1 LLNIRIAQALYR
13 GFWSALDWMYPPTC
27 VGCGEPGYRLCF
39 NCQEK
44 IHYID
49 EKVCEFCGFPFEGE
63 GSLCTAC
70 QKEPPAFTAQR
81 YLARYE
87 GVIRECVHA
96 LKYHQNLAL
105 GEFFGQKLTGIVRE
119 EAWDLDL
126 VIPVPLSP
134 IRQVERGYNQAA
146 LLARPLALN
155 LGVPFAPFGL
165 KRIRNTQSQVDLNAD
180 QRRQNVRGAFQAV
193 PDIVRDKRICLVDD
207 VTTTGSTLRECTLAL
222 LEGGASAVYCLTLAR
237 PIHVNTPIPLDSPSS
252 II

>member
-27 VGCGEPGYRLCF
+27 VGCGEPGYRLYF
-39 NCQEK
+39 KCQQE
-44 IHYID
+44 IQYISGQ
-49 EKVCEFCGFPFEGE
+49 VCERCGFPLEGE
-63 GSLCTAC
+63 GGLCAAC

-87 GVIRECVHA
+87 GVVRECVHA

-105 GEFFGQKLTGIVRE
+105 GEFFGQKLTEIVRR

-155 LGVPFAPFGL
+155 LGIPFTPFGL

-180 QRRQNVRGAFQAV
+180 QRRQNVRGAFQSV
-193 PDIVRDKRICLVDD
+193 PDIVRGKRVCLVDD

>member
-39 NCQEK
+39 KCQEE
-44 IHYID
+44 IQYIG
-49 EKVCEFCGFPFEGE
+49 EQVCEQCGFPFDEDG
-63 GSLCTAC
+63 GLCDAC
-70 QKEPPAFTAQR
+70 QKEPPPFTAQR

-87 GVIRECVHA
+87 GVVRESVHA
-96 LKYHQNLAL
+96 LKYHHNLAL
-105 GEFFGQKLTGIVRE
+105 GEFFGQKLTEIVLRE
-119 EAWDLDL
+119 GWDLDL

-155 LGVPFAPFGL
+155 LGIPFTPFGL

-193 PDIVRDKRICLVDD
+193 PDIVRGKRVCLVDD
-207 VTTTGSTLRECTLAL
+207 VTTTGSTLSECSFAL

>member
-1 LLNIRIAQALYR
+1 MLNNRIAQTLYR

-27 VGCGEPGYRLCF
+27 VGCGKQGYRLCV
-39 NCQEK
+39 NCQKE
-44 IHYID
+44 INFISGQ
-49 EKVCEFCGFPFEGE
+49 VCEICGFPQQD
-63 GSLCTAC
+63 SRNLCAAC
-70 QKEPPAFTAQR
+70 RAERPTFTAMR
-81 YLARYE
+81 FLARYE
-87 GVIRECVHA
+87 GVVRECIHA

-105 GEFFGQKLTGIVRE
+105 GDFFAQKLADVVRRADWE
-119 EAWDLDL
+119 LDL
-126 VIPVPLSP
+126 VVPVPLSP

-146 LLARPLALN
+146 LLARPVALN
-155 LGVPFAPFGL
+155 LDMTYTPFGL

-193 PDIVRDKRICLVDD
+193 PEIVRGKRVCLVDD

-222 LEGGASAVYCLTLAR
+222 LKGGASAVYCLTLAR